1 MDGPPEPASEELLD
15 HAAVGVVP
23 ELVEALF
30 DRPGPCHLEVRALQ
44 RAERG
49 PLFSGH
55 VCEMHEPE
63 ILRARESRI
72 INLLQRTVPDT
83 RDMISGVGVMEVLGD
98 MELVE
103 GDLAVAAQP
112 LSKLTCS
119 SPLLHR
125 TPCSAP
131 DPSLPSGTGAAS
143 LMAFSSMPRW
153 STTSCVLRFHP
164 RPTDFLGFVPDRRS
178 SPRAPVTEHSR
189 SRSRARR
196 SNQAVSWLPGFSHS
210 IVICLLLMFGQ
221 LTQEIYRIH
230 IVN

>member
-30 DRPGPCHLEVRALQ
+30 DRPGPRHLEVRVLQ

-55 VCEMHEPE
+55 VCETHEPE

-83 RDMISGVGVMEVLGD
+83 TDTIGGVGVMEVLGD

-103 GDLAVAAQP
+103 GDLAV
-112 LSKLTCS
+112 
-119 SPLLHR
+119 
-125 TPCSAP
+125 
-131 DPSLPSGTGAAS
+131 G
-143 LMAFSSMPRW
+143 
-153 STTSCVLRFHP
+153 VLRM
-164 RPTDFLGFVPDRRS
+164 GVRRLD
-178 SPRAPVTEHSR
+178 V
-189 SRSRARR
+189 
-196 SNQAVSWLPGFSHS
+196 WLPHVHGDGHDAVTLHGRHGCPAAVQTYLFPVLCYIEHH
-210 IVICLLLMFGQ
+210 ILLQIRHHRRVPAL
-221 LTQEIYRIH
+221 LR
-230 IVN
+230 